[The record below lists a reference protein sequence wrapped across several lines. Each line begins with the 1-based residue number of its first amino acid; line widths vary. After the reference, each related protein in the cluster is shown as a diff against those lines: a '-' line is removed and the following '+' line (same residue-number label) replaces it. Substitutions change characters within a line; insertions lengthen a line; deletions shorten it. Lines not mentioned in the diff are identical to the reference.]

1 MGDSG
6 KMVTGLLGGS
16 FNPVHIGHMIVASYI
31 AQWGYADEVWLNL
44 SPRNPL
50 KSAADLA
57 SDEDRLAML
66 RIALGGCD
74 SLGLC
79 DIELSMPRP
88 SYTIDTLYT
97 LARKYPERHFK
108 VIIGSDNWQIFDRW
122 RDADR
127 IINDYG
133 VIVYPRPGY
142 AAPDADTPGVTV
154 ADAPMVELSSTLLR
168 QAIARGRDVDYMV
181 PTGVYNYI
189 KEHQLYQQ

>member
-1 MGDSG
+1 MNNCG
-6 KMVTGLLGGS
+6 KKVTGLLGGS

-57 SDEDRLAML
+57 SDDDRLAML
-66 RIALGGCD
+66 RIALDGCA

-79 DIELSMPRP
+79 DIELRMPRP
-88 SYTIDTLYT
+88 SYTIDTLDT
-97 LARKYPERHFK
+97 LSRKYPDRLFK

-122 RDADR
+122 RDARR
-127 IINDYG
+127 ILDEYG

-142 AAPDADTPGVTV
+142 DAPDADTPGVTIV
-154 ADAPMVELSSTLLR
+154 NAPMVELSSTMLR
-168 QAIARGRDVDYMV
+168 RAIAEGHAIDYMV
-181 PTGVYNYI
+181 PTGVYKYI
-189 KEHQLYQQ
+189 KNHQLYQQ